1 MYKVACAIEEYVVI
15 FYQAEVVTMNIHT
28 LTAEDQTMTNSRET
42 AKATKLW
49 RFKIDQYGEG
59 ECYIH
64 DELGYY
70 VGQVKDTLTA
80 QEIVKAVNGMNGN
93 LWECVNAFLEI
104 NGYRYPVESKNH
116 SALSYYVS
124 QIEKCVLEDSA
135 NINQASK

>member
-80 QEIVKAVNGMNGN
+80 QEIVKAVNNHEA
-93 LWECVNAFLEI
+93 LLEACREAY
-104 NGYRYPVESKNH
+104 NFAKTYQANSGDDS
-116 SALSYYVS
+116 
-124 QIEKCVLEDSA
+124 LETQEHIDKLF
-135 NINQASK
+135 NVINQASK